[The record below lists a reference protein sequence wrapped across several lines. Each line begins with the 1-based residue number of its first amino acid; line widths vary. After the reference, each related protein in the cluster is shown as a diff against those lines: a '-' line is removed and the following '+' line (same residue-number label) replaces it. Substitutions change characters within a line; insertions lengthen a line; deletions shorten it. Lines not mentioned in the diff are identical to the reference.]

1 MSANSV
7 YNITAKTFCQQIY
20 DKILKYFNKFF
31 SANSNYPFIR
41 NLAKTNYDKLAV
53 LQIFAN
59 EKNLQ
64 IKLKFNLQA
73 FSFKCIINN
82 IINKLL

>member
-7 YNITAKTFCQQIY
+7 YNITAKTFCQQFY

-31 SANSNYPFIR
+31 SANFNYPFIR
-41 NLAKTNYDKLAV
+41 KIAKTICDKLAV

-59 EKNLQ
+59 KKTCKLNLNS
-64 IKLKFNLQA
+64 IRKPF
-73 FSFKCIINN
+73 
-82 IINKLL
+82 LLNVL

>member
-7 YNITAKTFCQQIY
+7 YNITAKTFCQQFY

-41 NLAKTNYDKLAV
+41 KIAKTICDKLAV
-53 LQIFAN
+53 LQIFA
-59 EKNLQ
+59 KDLQ
-64 IKLKFNLQA
+64 VKLKFNSQA

-82 IINKLL
+82 NIIDKP

>member
-41 NLAKTNYDKLAV
+41 KLAKTNYDKLAV

-59 EKNLQ
+59 KKTCKLNSNL
-64 IKLKFNLQA
+64 IRKPF
-73 FSFKCIINN
+73 
-82 IINKLL
+82 LLNVL